1 MGDNIQHK
9 PGQTEDPDDVLRERN
24 KLKGDLVRVLEKL
37 QKTDTTLAATNQQ
50 LREIVAE
57 VDRYRLT
64 ASTYAVFDS
73 FEIDEQYVNIM
84 QSGNKKRVGISTEV
98 NRNELQRGQLVL
110 VADTNTVIKAYPF
123 EGHGEV
129 MAVKEV
135 YGDGTRVIVSSN
147 NDDERM
153 VYLSDRLIGTTIRAG
168 DSLLVNPK
176 ANFAIEQVEKDE
188 ITSLTLEKVPN
199 ITYKDVGGLAEQI
212 EQIHD
217 AVELPRLHADLF
229 SEYDLPAPKGVLL
242 YGPPGCGKTLIAKA
256 IANSL
261 ATRMAE
267 ATGEEISSYF
277 INVKGPELLNKYV
290 GETERQIRLIFE
302 RAREKASTGSP
313 VVIFFDEME
322 SMFRTRGSGIS
333 SDTEST
339 IVPQLLTELDGV
351 ESLENV
357 LVIGASNRQ
366 DMIDPAILRSGRF
379 DVKIHVDRP
388 DKVAALDIFSKY
400 LTLRLPLHKL
410 ELDAY
415 PDNDKQACVANLI
428 EQTVDHMYTETAET
442 QFLRVHYANGEI
454 EVLHYKDFS
463 SGAMIK
469 SIVDRAKKAAIKD
482 YIRTGQT
489 GIKLEHLLAAC
500 DDEYKSNDDL
510 PNNSNPDDWAKISH
524 RKGAQV
530 VRVEILSRTHRAPSP
545 VKPIEN
551 VNTSNG
557 PGQYL

>member
-1 MGDNIQHK
+1 MGDNTQSK
-9 PGQTEDPDDVLRERN
+9 PGELTTIESVRSALSASEADNRRLIGKLRITSRLLDEAQI
-24 KLKGDLVRVLEKL
+24 K
-37 QKTDTTLAATNQQ
+37 
-50 LREIVAE
+50 VAE
-57 VDRYRLT
+57 LRDLATEIDRYRLS
-64 ASTYAVFDS
+64 ASNYATFDS
-73 FEIDEQYVNIM
+73 LESDEQYVNII
-84 QSGNKKRVGISTEV
+84 QAGNKKRVGISAQI
-98 NRNELQRGQLVL
+98 NRDELERGQLVL

-123 EGHGEV
+123 EGHGEI
-129 MAVKEV
+129 MPVKEI
-135 YGDGTRVIVSSN
+135 YGDGTRAIVSSN

-153 VYLSDRLIGTTIRAG
+153 VYLSDRLKGTAIRAG

-176 ANFAIEQVEKDE
+176 ANIAIELVEKAE
-188 ITSLTLEKVPN
+188 ITSLMLEKVPN
-199 ITYKDVGGLAEQI
+199 ITYGDVGGLAEQI

-261 ATRMAE
+261 ATRMTE
-267 ATGEEISSYF
+267 ATGQEVHSYF

-302 RAREKASTGSP
+302 RAREKASDGNP

-333 SDTEST
+333 SDVEGTV
-339 IVPQLLTELDGV
+339 VPQLLTELDGV

-379 DVKIHVDRP
+379 DVKIRVDRP
-388 DKVAALDIFSKY
+388 DKAAAIDIFTKY
-400 LTLRLPLHKL
+400 LKPELPLHKL

-415 PDNDKQACVANLI
+415 RDHDRQACVTNLI
-428 EQTVDHMYTETAET
+428 HKTVDHMYAKTTETE
-442 QFLRVHYANGEI
+442 FLRVHYGNGDH
-454 EVLHYKDFS
+454 EVLHYMDFS

-482 YIRTGQT
+482 QIRTGQI
-489 GIKLEHLLAAC
+489 GIKLEHLIDAC
-500 DDEYKSNDDL
+500 NDEYQSNDDL
-510 PNNSNPDDWAKISH
+510 PNNTNPDDWAKISH
-524 RKGAQV
+524 RKGEKV
-530 VRVEILSRTHRAPSP
+530 VRVEILSRTHQTS
-545 VKPIEN
+545 VPIKSVEN
-551 VNTSNG
+551 VGGT
-557 PGQYL
+557 GQYL